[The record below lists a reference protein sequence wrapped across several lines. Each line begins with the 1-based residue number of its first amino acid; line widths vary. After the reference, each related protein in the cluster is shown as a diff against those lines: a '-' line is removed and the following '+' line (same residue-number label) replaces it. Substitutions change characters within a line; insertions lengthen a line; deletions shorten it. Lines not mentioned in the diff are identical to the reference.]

1 MLSDKK
7 EHDKTTGKMLTVTP
21 ARYKDD
27 YPYLREVDSLAL
39 ANEQMNLENAYKD
52 FFSRKDVG
60 EPKFKAKHRDK
71 DSYTTNL
78 VNGNR
83 EIGDSWIKLP
93 KIGRIPAR
101 IQDAS

>member
-1 MLSDKK
+1 MLSEKK
-7 EHDKTTGKMLTVTP
+7 EHYKKTGKMLTVTP

-39 ANEQMNLENAYKD
+39 ANEQMNLENAYKN